1 MKTLPEDN
9 PKPTNNLLNV
19 DQSPPIFN
27 KVPEKYQPK
36 PTYQDSLDLFQKQYS
51 NPPLSSPQKTEPI
64 ADNVTNDPVPKNNNN
79 EAQFINNKS
88 ALIDNNVPRNSK
100 SIKRQNN
107 INSYSLDIVGGAL
120 RNFGS
125 EEQKFQQKFGRGKGI
140 KFMYENPEY
149 ISQTQ
154 SMVGVP
160 QSTKN
165 EGEANKSNNNAGSEY
180 YFRLKEMLSKKS
192 SGNTQEGKVNG
203 VPNSYNKE
211 M

>member
-9 PKPTNNLLNV
+9 PKPTNNLINV

-51 NPPLSSPQKTEPI
+51 INPPLSSPQNTDPI
-64 ADNVTNDPVPKNNNN
+64 VKNDPVPQNNNN
-79 EAQFINNKS
+79 EANFINNKS
-88 ALIDNNVPRNSK
+88 ALIENNEPRNSK

-125 EEQKFQQKFGRGKGI
+125 EEQKYQQKFGRGNGI
-140 KFMYENPEY
+140 RFMYENPEY
-149 ISQTQ
+149 ILQTQ
-154 SMVGVP
+154 SMVGP
-160 QSTKN
+160 KTSKN
-165 EGEANKSNNNAGSEY
+165 EGEADKPNKNVGSEY

-192 SGNTQEGKVNG
+192 SGNAQEGKVNG